1 MQNLD
6 FHSIEKYLSSNF
18 IGYEGPSEFTKF
30 STGQSNPTYLINAKS
45 GNYVLRSKP
54 PGILLKSAHAVER
67 EYFVIK
73 ALQSSNIPLPKP
85 FILCENEN
93 VAGSIFFVMSFVEG
107 RNYSDP
113 KLTSLTNEERSKL
126 YDHMNQV
133 LSLIHNIDI
142 YKSGLEGFGKPG
154 NYFERQISRWTKQ
167 YQSSEIETISEMNQL
182 IKWLEVNT
190 PLDDG
195 RVSLVH
201 GDYRID
207 NFIIDNNQPII
218 KAVLDWEL
226 STIGHPLA
234 DLSYQCMQWRMP
246 EGKVGR
252 GLAGINRK
260 KLGIPSEKEYL
271 ELYCQRTGI
280 DEIRNWSFYL
290 AFSCF
295 RFAAILQGVLKR
307 SIEGNASN
315 PEEAKKLGKMVPE
328 LSKMAIKII
337 EKN

>member
-18 IGYEGPSEFTKF
+18 IGYQGPSEFTKF

-73 ALQSSNIPLPKP
+73 ALQSSNIPLPIP

-182 IKWLEVNT
+182 IKWLQVNT

-207 NFIIDNNQPII
+207 NFIIDNDQPII

-226 STIGHPLA
+226 STTGHPLA

-315 PEEAKKLGKMVPE
+315 PEEAKKLGKMVSE

-337 EKN
+337 END

>member
-18 IGYEGPSEFTKF
+18 IGYQGPSEFTKF

-93 VAGSIFFVMSFVEG
+93 VAGSIFFVMSFVQG

-167 YQSSEIETISEMNQL
+167 YQSSEMS
-182 IKWLEVNT
+182 
-190 PLDDG
+190 
-195 RVSLVH
+195 
-201 GDYRID
+201 
-207 NFIIDNNQPII
+207 
-218 KAVLDWEL
+218 
-226 STIGHPLA
+226 
-234 DLSYQCMQWRMP
+234 
-246 EGKVGR
+246 
-252 GLAGINRK
+252 
-260 KLGIPSEKEYL
+260 
-271 ELYCQRTGI
+271 
-280 DEIRNWSFYL
+280 
-290 AFSCF
+290 
-295 RFAAILQGVLKR
+295 
-307 SIEGNASN
+307 
-315 PEEAKKLGKMVPE
+315 
-328 LSKMAIKII
+328 
-337 EKN
+337 